1 MTVQGRAELTIAPK
15 DPPPQAHNHY
25 SKPPHPEY
33 HPYPKG
39 QPILAQ
45 SMYLRQHPPQQKAKN
60 MAPSPPT
67 APKAPQPRGLS
78 PKEVKGS
85 HPGSITHGTPIH
97 PQPLVSVA
105 VSGGR
110 RFDVLKATQGLEG
123 KGGYITTGTPIHDSK
138 GARAQQLYE
147 AVSQRAS
154 VEIIPRE
161 TYAQSPYRLP
171 LPPATRQEGRR
182 PRQPPTPPRPTTRH
196 NTRGTPTRGRSS
208 LTTSS
213 PVGERRTHGLAHL
226 AALRQ
231 GPFAQRETLP
241 AGPPKGPRPRASW
254 TTGQP

>member
-1 MTVQGRAELTIAPK
+1 MTNMTDNGLYQAIGASSTSSRPRRAWRARVATSRRGRPSTTPRAPGR
-15 DPPPQAHNHY
+15 
-25 SKPPHPEY
+25 S
-33 HPYPKG
+33 
-39 QPILAQ
+39 
-45 SMYLRQHPPQQKAKN
+45 SCTRQCR
-60 MAPSPPT
+60 S
-67 APKAPQPRGLS
+67 
-78 PKEVKGS
+78 
-85 HPGSITHGTPIH
+85 
-97 PQPLVSVA
+97 
-105 VSGGR
+105 GR
-110 RFDVLKATQGLEG
+110 RG
-123 KGGYITTGTPIHDSK
+123 
-138 GARAQQLYE
+138 
-147 AVSQRAS
+147 
-154 VEIIPRE
+154 IIPRE